1 MTRDHRTSDIVPV
14 WASLEEDDY
23 LYGFDD
29 DGDVNPFDR
38 NTAVS
43 FGYLPGPEITRE
55 DTGGKR
61 LSGRLSL
68 QNGEKGQFR
77 LRMSTIGIIAP
88 PPLPVVET
96 PTPTPTPGPKPDL
109 IITEFRLGS
118 VTVRNQ
124 GAGPAGP
131 FRVRMVAGGMPRH
144 ESFAGLAPGS
154 SETRTIDPGLS
165 CSAWTATVDDLAQ
178 VAESDES
185 NNARPLEPDTFC

>member
-23 LYGFDD
+23 LYGYDD

-43 FGYLPGPEITRE
+43 FGYVPGPEITRE

-61 LSGRLSL
+61 LAGRLSL

-77 LRMSTIGIIAP
+77 LRMLTIGIVAP
-88 PPLPVVET
+88 PPLPVVEP
-96 PTPTPTPGPKPDL
+96 PTPTPKPDL
-109 IITEFRLGS
+109 TITEFRLGS
-118 VTVRNQ
+118 VTVKNQ
-124 GAGPAGP
+124 GLAPAGP
-131 FRVRMVAGGMPRH
+131 FRVRMVGGTPRY
-144 ESFAGLAPGS
+144 ESFTTLAPGS
-154 SETRTIDPGLS
+154 SETRTLDPGLS
-165 CSAWTATVDDLAQ
+165 CSPWTATVDDLAQ
-178 VAESDES
+178 VAESDET